1 MSSGFDDVVNPR
13 TLKEFGVGRGTVADV
28 LARIVMAAPDGVP
41 QVDIASGIALPG
53 LAEIPQG
60 SVSRASGLLLS
71 LGLLAKEERRVE
83 RPGRPIIP
91 LRLGTEWILAGVKVR
106 HRGGRP
112 AEVAVV
118 VARLDGGKED
128 RRTVALRGK
137 VDHATLVRTIT
148 RIVQK
153 LTSGEDRKLLGIGI
167 ELGGHI
173 HQGNVIVV
181 RSPAEHTFRLAE
193 QVSKALSGQP
203 TVVENDVNARAVSEI
218 WKKDPQLNKLRFPQ
232 QHFAVVAVFDEA
244 VGASLVIDR
253 RVYRGGH
260 GMAGAI
266 GHLTVDYSR
275 PRRKPS
281 SGHSSSEPGLKN
293 FNDPCLCAPE
303 FAGPDGPGYGHVD
316 ALATPAR
323 IAGELGIRL
332 SRFTAAA
339 QERYVKRN
347 SVGRTGDAGDA
358 FWTAGKALGHGIAAM
373 LNIANPANLLL
384 LLPPVL
390 ANAAE
395 GTRGALYR
403 QAIET
408 TLDKEC
414 FSTAAEDA
422 RAGKAKLLVEP
433 LDPDDTYAGA
443 RAAAACVLDSLIAH
457 ARGEDTGSLAPAG
470 GSSTSR
476 FFRAAARE

>member
-1 MSSGFDDVVNPR
+1 MTSGFDDVVNPR
-13 TLKEFGVGRGTVADV
+13 RLKQFGVGRGTVADV

-41 QVDIASGIALPG
+41 QVDIASGTALPG
-53 LAEIPQG
+53 LAELPQG

-71 LGLLAKEERRVE
+71 LGLLTKEERRVE
-83 RPGRPIIP
+83 RPGRPIVP
-91 LRLGTEWILAGVKVR
+91 LRLGAEWILAGVKVR
-106 HRGGRP
+106 HRDGRP
-112 AEVAVV
+112 AEVAAV
-118 VARLDGGKED
+118 VAPLHGGEEG
-128 RRTVALRGK
+128 RTIRVELSGK
-137 VDHATLVRTIT
+137 ADHETLVRTIT
-148 RIVQK
+148 HVVQK
-153 LTSGEDRKLLGIGI
+153 LTSGEDRRLLGIGI

-181 RSPAEHTFRLAE
+181 QSPAEHTFPLAE
-193 QVSKALSGQP
+193 QVSEALSGQP
-203 TVVENDVNARAVSEI
+203 TVVENDVNARAVWEI

-266 GHLTVDYSR
+266 GHLTVDHSR

-281 SGHSSSEPGLKN
+281 SGHDSSELGLKN

-303 FAGPDGPGYGHVD
+303 SPGPDGPGYGHVD

-332 SRFTAAA
+332 SRFATAA
-339 QERYVKRN
+339 QERYVKGSSR
-347 SVGRTGDAGDA
+347 GRTGDA
-358 FWTAGKALGHGIAAM
+358 FWTAGKALGHGVAAL

-390 ANAAE
+390 ANAPE

-422 RAGKAKLLVEP
+422 RAGRATLLVEP
-433 LDPDDTYAGA
+433 LDPDDTYEGA

-457 ARGEDTGSLAPAG
+457 ARGEDTESLAAADR
-470 GSSTSR
+470 SSTSR